1 MPRELTGRHVLA
13 ITVSFFAVIIA
24 VNLYMASQAIGTF
37 PGVEGK
43 NTYYASQNFEANR
56 KAQEALGWRLTESYA
71 DGLVTLD
78 FRDDATGAPAD
89 LADLQVLIGRATQ
102 TTQDQ
107 TPVFIRDNGV
117 WVAPATLAPG
127 KWVLRVEALAANG
140 TRFRQHLQLY
150 VKG

>member
-24 VNLYMASQAIGTF
+24 VNLYMASKAIGTF

-56 KAQEALGWRLTESYA
+56 QAQLALGWTLKDSYA
-71 DGLVTLD
+71 DGRLTLD
-78 FRDDATGAPAD
+78 FRDQASGQPAD

-107 TPVFIRDNGV
+107 TPVFIRENGL
-117 WVAPATLAPG
+117 WVAPVTLAAG
-127 KWVLRVEALAANG
+127 KWVLRVDALAANG

-150 VKG
+150 VRG